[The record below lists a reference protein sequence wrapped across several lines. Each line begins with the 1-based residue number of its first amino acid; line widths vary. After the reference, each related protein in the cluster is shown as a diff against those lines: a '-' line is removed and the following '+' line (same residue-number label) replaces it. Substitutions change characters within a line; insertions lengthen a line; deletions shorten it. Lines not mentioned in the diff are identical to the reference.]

1 MALRRNATE
10 MPEHRARRRFSQNF
24 LVDRNYI
31 MRIVRAISLSEADH
45 VVEIGPG
52 LGALTASLLASA
64 GRVDVIEIDRD
75 AARLLQERFAD
86 QRLSIHCA
94 DFLEFDLC
102 ALGSDLRLVGNL
114 PYHISTPILFA
125 IDQVR
130 DCVHDCHFML
140 QKEVVDRM
148 VAAPGS
154 ADYGRL
160 SVMLQSR
167 WQIQKLFDVPP
178 TVFRP
183 QPKIWSSVVRMQPEQ
198 RATIADAAVFYR
210 VVEASFSQRRKT
222 LRNALRELAAE
233 EDFTKTGID
242 PRRRGETLSVVEFA
256 ALANQVRARLNVS
269 SG

>member
-1 MALRRNATE
+1 

-24 LVDRNYI
+24 LVDHNYTS
-31 MRIVRAISLSEADH
+31 RIVSAISVSEADH

-52 LGALTASLLASA
+52 LGALTAPILAVA

-75 AARLLQERFAD
+75 AARLLQQRFSNR
-86 QRLSIHCA
+86 RLSVRCT
-94 DFLEFDLC
+94 DFLQFDLC
-102 ALGSDLRLVGNL
+102 ALGAGLRVVGNL

-125 IDQVR
+125 VDASR
-130 DCVHDCHFML
+130 DCVQDCHFML

-148 VAAPGS
+148 VAAPAS

-160 SVMLQSR
+160 SVMLQCR
-167 WQIQKLFDVPP
+167 WQMQQLFDVPP

-183 QPKIWSSVVRMQPEQ
+183 QPRVWSSVVRMRPEQ
-198 RATIADAAVFYR
+198 RAAIADQAIFHR

-222 LRNALRELAAE
+222 LRNALRGLAAD
-233 EDFTKTGID
+233 EDFKTTGID
-242 PRRRGETLSVVEFA
+242 SGRRGETLSVAEFA
-256 ALANQVRARLNVS
+256 ALANQLHMRISAS

>member
-1 MALRRNATE
+1 
-10 MPEHRARRRFSQNF
+10 MPEHRPRRRFSQNF
-24 LVDRNYI
+24 LIDRNTI
-31 MRIVRAISLSEADH
+31 ARIVRALSLSEVDH

-75 AARLLQERFAD
+75 AARLLQERFPD
-86 QRLSIHCA
+86 RRLGIHCA
-94 DFLEFDLC
+94 DVLEFDLC

-125 IDQVR
+125 IDQTR
-130 DCVHDCHFML
+130 GCVQDCHFML

-148 VAAPGS
+148 VAAPAS

-160 SVMLQSR
+160 SVMLQCR
-167 WQIQKLFDVPP
+167 WQMQKLFDVPP

-183 QPKIWSSVVRMQPEQ
+183 QPKVWSSVVRMQPEQ
-198 RATIADAAVFYR
+198 RTAIADPAVFHR

-222 LRNALRELAAE
+222 MRNALRDLAVDQ
-233 EDFTKTGID
+233 DFEKTGID
-242 PRRRGETLSVVEFA
+242 PGRRGETLSVEEFA
-256 ALANQVRARLNVS
+256 ALANQLRARLNVS

>member
-1 MALRRNATE
+1 

-24 LVDRNYI
+24 LIDRNYTA
-31 MRIVRAISLSEADH
+31 RIVRAISVSEADH

-52 LGALTASLLASA
+52 FGALTAPLLAGA
-64 GRVDVIEIDRD
+64 KRVDVIEIDRD
-75 AARLLQERFAD
+75 AVRLLQERFPD

-94 DFLEFDLC
+94 DFLEFNLC

-114 PYHISTPILFA
+114 PYHISSPILFA
-125 IDQVR
+125 VDASR
-130 DCVHDCHFML
+130 GCVQECHFML

-148 VAAPGS
+148 IAAPAS

-160 SVMLQSR
+160 SVMLQCR
-167 WQIQKLFDVPP
+167 WQMQKLFDVPP

-183 QPKIWSSVVRMQPEQ
+183 QPKVWSSVVRMRPEQ
-198 RATIADAAVFYR
+198 RAVIADPDVFYR

-222 LRNALRELAAE
+222 LRNALRGLAAD
-233 EDFTKTGID
+233 EDFKATGID
-242 PRRRGETLSVVEFA
+242 PGRRGETLSVADFA
-256 ALANQVRARLNVS
+256 ALANQLHAGLSAS